1 MTQNERHEQILRRL
15 AITRQVLVKDLA
27 REFEVTEDCIRKDLT
42 ALEKQGQLRRI
53 HGGAV
58 SVRSNFHIMKAR
70 DRVIENVEEKTA
82 MARKALSLLEPGSL
96 VFLGISST
104 TLQLARLM
112 IRENIDVTVVTN
124 MTQILDLFAADEN
137 RQVLFIGGQLNKG
150 RDGFVGG
157 LAQRQIREF
166 NFAVSFMGAVGVNL
180 DKDAVMTYNVEDGL
194 TKKAVMESSRRTVL
208 FAESSKFNQDGA
220 FIFAHVSDFDVLIT
234 GDSSTQRQAAAELTE
249 VL

>member
-82 MARKALSLLEPGSL
+82 MARKALSRSEEHTSE
-96 VFLGISST
+96 
-104 TLQLARLM
+104 LQ
-112 IRENIDVTVVTN
+112 
-124 MTQILDLFAADEN
+124 
-137 RQVLFIGGQLNKG
+137 
-150 RDGFVGG
+150 
-157 LAQRQIREF
+157 
-166 NFAVSFMGAVGVNL
+166 
-180 DKDAVMTYNVEDGL
+180 
-194 TKKAVMESSRRTVL
+194 SR
-208 FAESSKFNQDGA
+208 
-220 FIFAHVSDFDVLIT
+220 
-234 GDSSTQRQAAAELTE
+234 
-249 VL
+249 